1 MNNSSIYARHDAMHH
16 GNDGGSNK
24 NRDSW
29 LAVSSLRSD
38 AKGFSNQPV
47 HTHST
52 VTFINNL
59 QRIYPFKNTMLNPR
73 VHDYLQNQLYH
84 ETKFSY

>member
-1 MNNSSIYARHDAMHH
+1 MNNSSIYARHDTMHH
-16 GNDGGSNK
+16 GDNGGGNK

-29 LAVSSLRSD
+29 LAVSSLGPD
-38 AKGFSNQPV
+38 AKGFSDQSA

-52 VTFINNL
+52 VTFIKNL
-59 QRIYPFKNTMLNPR
+59 QKIYPFKNTMHNPR

-84 ETKFSY
+84 EIKFSY